1 MVCPARIEASEYSKR
16 TVAQPCIPEELTPSK
31 LAGAELKSQRVEL
44 RTSCSHDVYL
54 ALEWAQC
61 WVLMLQMIQR
71 IALQVYINV
80 CYCMLGRLVGGP
92 LSAIATRRGRMATNP
107 VPRVVGI
114 STCFRLDG
122 LWRAWVAFHYLAD
135 CQRFCC
141 PCPPLGL
148 RQKITRHMTYTH
160 TRTCI

>member
-1 MVCPARIEASEYSKR
+1 MLGAY
-16 TVAQPCIPEELTPSK
+16 VADDPTD
-31 LAGAELKSQRVEL
+31 R
-44 RTSCSHDVYL
+44 
-54 ALEWAQC
+54 
-61 WVLMLQMIQR
+61 
-71 IALQVYINV
+71 
-80 CYCMLGRLVGGP
+80 MLGRLDGGP

-160 TRTCI
+160 THMYIVIYFFICLYIYLFNYTIYFAPLREQPEKREDWGPRRRWQSRQPGISSFAELAQARLT